1 MSNRTACRCQSCT
14 IRHMTGA
21 AVVITIGILLLL
33 QQVHGGNLGL
43 QNTWP
48 AILLVLGAIQ
58 LASAFAPRDGH
69 IEAVPLAAIPPSPPP
84 PPVAP
89 QSNSSS
95 QGL

>member
-1 MSNRTACRCQSCT
+1 MSNTAGCQCQSCT
-14 IRHMTGA
+14 IRRMGGPA
-21 AVVITIGILLLL
+21 MVITIGILLLL
-33 QQVHGGNLGL
+33 QQIHGGNLGM

-48 AILLVLGAIQ
+48 VILLVLGAIH

-69 IEAVPLAAIPPSPPP
+69 IEAPAAAVPPAPA

>member
-1 MSNRTACRCQSCT
+1 MSNATACRCQSCT

-33 QQVHGGNLGL
+33 QQAHRGNLGL
-43 QNTWP
+43 ENTWP

-69 IEAVPLAAIPPSPPP
+69 IEAAPPAAIPPATPPP
-84 PPVAP
+84 PIAS
-89 QSNSSS
+89 QSNSPS

>member
-1 MSNRTACRCQSCT
+1 MSKTTACHCQSCT

-69 IEAVPLAAIPPSPPP
+69 IEAVRGNAVPPTPP

-89 QSNSSS
+89 QSNFSS
-95 QGL
+95 QGQ